1 MSDKKRS
8 ALAATVGTALEWYDF
23 ALYGMASALI
33 FPHVFFPELSGAYGV
48 LASFATFGVG
58 FFARPFGGLIVGS
71 LGDKLG
77 RRGMLFFTLVLM
89 AVSTTAIGLIPPWHS
104 IGLLAPALLVVCRL
118 GQGFAAGGE
127 YSGAVLL
134 SAEHA
139 GKKNRGLFAS
149 IPGAGN
155 ALGSIIASLA
165 IIAVQQLPKEDMIS
179 WGWRI
184 PFIAS
189 FIIGLVGIWIR
200 TGVAES
206 PEFTAAKTAKPTAR
220 LPLMEVI
227 QRKPRNF
234 IGAFLLSI
242 GPNVASYLPSA
253 FALTY
258 LVTHVGVDKS
268 VGVMG
273 VMICNFIK
281 FITIP
286 GAGHLS
292 DRFGARRVFLVGA
305 VGLTLLMIPFFLLLN
320 TGASGFIWLGMFM
333 IYCLCNDAMLGAQAA
348 MLSEAFPA
356 HIRYTGMASS
366 RELAGAIAG
375 GTLPFIAVALQSL
388 YGGSWWPVAIYA
400 MILGVIAAIGA
411 LMLEQGRFKKELKDR
426 EHAAGQLGDAH

>member
-1 MSDKKRS
+1 MSSAKRS
-8 ALAATVGTALEWYDF
+8 AVASTVGTALEWYDF

-33 FPHVFFPELSGAYGV
+33 FPYVFFPEMSGAYGI

-89 AVSTTAIGLIPPWHS
+89 AVSTTLIGLIPAYHS
-104 IGLLAPALLVVCRL
+104 IGLWAPILLVICRL

-165 IIAVQQLPKEDMIS
+165 IIAVQQLPRDEMIS

-184 PFIAS
+184 PFVAS
-189 FIIGLVGIWIR
+189 LVIGIVGIWIR

-206 PEFTAAKTAKPTAR
+206 PEFTQARAEGAPQR
-220 LPLMEVI
+220 LPLIEVI
-227 QRKPRNF
+227 KRKPRNF

-242 GPNVASYLPSA
+242 GPNVTSYLPSA

-258 LVTHVGVDKS
+258 LVVNVGVDKS

-273 VMICNFIK
+273 VMICNIIK
-281 FITIP
+281 FITVP
-286 GAGHLS
+286 SAGALS
-292 DRFGARRVFLVGA
+292 DKFGAQRVFLVGA
-305 VGLTLLMIPFFLLLN
+305 AGLALLIVPFFLLLN
-320 TGASGFIWLGMFM
+320 TGEQGLIWLAMFL

-348 MLSEAFPA
+348 MLSEAFPP
-356 HIRYTGMASS
+356 HIRYTGMAGS

-375 GTLPFIAVALQSL
+375 GTLPFIAVALQSSA
-388 YGGSWWPVAIYA
+388 GGAWWPIACYAIMLA
-400 MILGVIAAIGA
+400 ILAAAGA
-411 LMLEQGRFKKELKDR
+411 LLLNHQGSQWKDEDINQR
-426 EHAAGQLGDAH
+426 AA

>member
-1 MSDKKRS
+1 
-8 ALAATVGTALEWYDF
+8 
-23 ALYGMASALI
+23 MASALI
-33 FPHVFFPELSGAYGV
+33 FPYVFFPEMSGAYGV

-89 AVSTTAIGLIPPWHS
+89 AVSTTLIGLIPAYHT
-104 IGLLAPALLVVCRL
+104 IGLWAPILLVICRL

-165 IIAVQQLPKEDMIS
+165 IIAVQQMPKEEMIS

-184 PFIAS
+184 PFVAS
-189 FIIGLVGIWIR
+189 FVIGIVGIVGIWIR
-200 TGVAES
+200 IGVAES
-206 PEFTAAKTAKPTAR
+206 PEFNAAKATHPAKR
-220 LPLMEVI
+220 LPLFEII
-227 QRKPRNF
+227 QRKPHNF

-242 GPNVASYLPSA
+242 GPNVTSYLPSA

-258 LVTHVGVDKS
+258 LVAHVGVDKS

-281 FITIP
+281 FITVP
-286 GAGHLS
+286 SAGALS
-292 DRFGARRVFLVGA
+292 DKFGAKKVFLAGA
-305 VGLTLLMIPFFLLLN
+305 FGLGVLMVPFFLLLN
-320 TGASGFIWLGMFM
+320 TGEQGLIWLGMFL

-348 MLSEAFPA
+348 MLSEAFPP

-375 GTLPFIAVALQSL
+375 GTLPFIAVALQSSA
-388 YGGSWWPVAIYA
+388 GGEWWPIAVYAISLA
-400 MILGVIAAIGA
+400 ILAALGA
-411 LMLEQGRFKKELKDR
+411 LLLNQGHHGWKDQPTR
-426 EHAAGQLGDAH
+426 NETASEY

>member
-1 MSDKKRS
+1 MSNAKRS
-8 ALAATVGTALEWYDF
+8 ALASTVGTALEWYDF

-33 FPHVFFPELSGAYGV
+33 FPYVFFPEMSGAFGI

-89 AVSTTAIGLIPPWHS
+89 AVSTTLIGLIPAYHT
-104 IGLLAPALLVVCRL
+104 IGLWAPILLVICRL

-165 IIAVQQLPKEDMIS
+165 IIAVQQLPREEMIS
-179 WGWRI
+179 WGWRV
-184 PFIAS
+184 PFVAS
-189 FIIGLVGIWIR
+189 FIIGIVGIWIR

-206 PEFTAAKTAKPTAR
+206 PEFKAVKATDAPKR
-220 LPLMEVI
+220 LPLVEVF

-242 GPNVASYLPSA
+242 GPNVTSYLPSA

-258 LVTHVGVDKS
+258 LVVHVGVDKS

-281 FITIP
+281 FITVP
-286 GAGHLS
+286 AAGAFS
-292 DRFGARRVFLVGA
+292 DKFGARKVFLAGA
-305 VGLTLLMIPFFLLLN
+305 VGLGVLIVPFFLLLN
-320 TGASGFIWLGMFM
+320 TGEQGLIWLGMFL
-333 IYCLCNDAMLGAQAA
+333 IYCACNDAMLGAQAA

-356 HIRYTGMASS
+356 HIRYTGMAGS
-366 RELAGAIAG
+366 RELAGAAAG
-375 GTLPFIAVALQSL
+375 GTLPFIAVALQSSA
-388 YGGSWWPVAIYA
+388 GGAWWPIAFYAIVLA
-400 MILGVIAAIGA
+400 VLAAVGA
-411 LMLEQGRFKKELKDR
+411 LMLSHGDDNHDELRVKGAVTD
-426 EHAAGQLGDAH
+426 H

>member
-1 MSDKKRS
+1 MSDRRRS
-8 ALAATVGTALEWYDF
+8 ALASTVGTALEWYDF

-33 FPHVFFPELSGAYGV
+33 FPYVFFPEMTGAYAI

-71 LGDKLG
+71 LGDKFG

-89 AVSTTAIGLIPPWHS
+89 AVSTTAIGLIPAYHS
-104 IGLLAPALLVVCRL
+104 IGIAAPVLLVICRL

-165 IIAVQQLPKEDMIS
+165 IIAVQQLPKEDMID

-184 PFIAS
+184 PFVAS
-189 FIIGLVGIWIR
+189 LLIGIVGIWIR

-206 PEFTAAKTAKPTAR
+206 PEFRAAKASAPPKR
-220 LPLMEVI
+220 MPLVEMI

-242 GPNVASYLPSA
+242 GPNVSSYLPSA

-258 LVTHVGVDKS
+258 LVTQVGVDKNI
-268 VGVMG
+268 GVVG

-281 FITIP
+281 FVTIP
-286 GAGHLS
+286 SAGALS
-292 DRFGARRVFLVGA
+292 DKFGAKRVFLAGA
-305 VGLTLLMIPFFLLLN
+305 LGLALLMVPFFLLLN
-320 TGASGFIWLGMFM
+320 TGEQGLIWLGMFL

-348 MLSEAFPA
+348 ILSEAFPP

-375 GTLPFIAVALQSL
+375 GTLPFIALALQSSA
-388 YGGSWWPVAIYA
+388 GGSWLPVAFYA
-400 MILGVIAAIGA
+400 IALGVLAAIGA
-411 LMLEQGRFKKELKDR
+411 LILR
-426 EHAAGQLGDAH
+426 GDGANEPERITHTATSEY

>member
-1 MSDKKRS
+1 MSNAKRS
-8 ALAATVGTALEWYDF
+8 AVASTIGTALEWYDF

-33 FPHVFFPELSGAYGV
+33 FPYVFFPEMSGAYGI

-71 LGDKLG
+71 LGDRFG
-77 RRGMLFFTLVLM
+77 RRGMLFFTLMLM
-89 AVSTTAIGLIPPWHS
+89 AGSTTLIGLIPAYHT
-104 IGLLAPALLVVCRL
+104 IGLWAPALLVICRL

-165 IIAVQQLPKEDMIS
+165 IIAVQQLPREEMIA

-189 FIIGLVGIWIR
+189 LLIGIVGIWIR
-200 TGVAES
+200 LGVAES
-206 PEFTAAKTAKPTAR
+206 PEFRAAKNTQPARR
-220 LPLMEVI
+220 LPLIEVV
-227 QRKPRNF
+227 QRQPRNF

-242 GPNVASYLPSA
+242 GPNITSYLPSA

-258 LVTHVGVDKS
+258 LVVNVGVDKS

-281 FITIP
+281 FVTIP
-286 GAGHLS
+286 ASGALS
-292 DRFGARRVFLVGA
+292 DKFGARKVFLAGA
-305 VGLTLLMIPFFLLLN
+305 FGLGLLVVPFFLLLN
-320 TGASGFIWLGMFM
+320 SGEQGLIWLGMFLL
-333 IYCLCNDAMLGAQAA
+333 YCLCNDAMLGAQAA
-348 MLSEAFPA
+348 MLSEAFPPQ
-356 HIRYTGMASS
+356 IRYTGMASS

-375 GTLPFIAVALQSL
+375 GTLPFIAVALQNSA
-388 YGGSWWPVAIYA
+388 GGAWWPIACYA
-400 MILGVIAAIGA
+400 AVMAVLAAAGA
-411 LMLEQGRFKKELKDR
+411 LMVNHENSDTKRTVSD
-426 EHAAGQLGDAH
+426 GDLARRLNS

>member
-1 MSDKKRS
+1 MSDPKRS
-8 ALAATVGTALEWYDF
+8 ALASTVGTALEWYDF

-33 FPHVFFPELSGAYGV
+33 FPYVFFPEMSGAYGV

-89 AVSTTAIGLIPPWHS
+89 AVSTTLIGLIPAYHT
-104 IGLLAPALLVVCRL
+104 IGLWAPILLVICRL

-165 IIAVQQLPKEDMIS
+165 IIAVQQMPKEEMIS

-184 PFIAS
+184 PFVAS
-189 FIIGLVGIWIR
+189 FVIGIVGIWIR
-200 TGVAES
+200 IGVAES
-206 PEFTAAKTAKPTAR
+206 PEFNAAKATHPAKR
-220 LPLMEVI
+220 LPLFEII

-242 GPNVASYLPSA
+242 GPNVTSYLPSA

-258 LVTHVGVDKS
+258 LVAHVGVDKS

-281 FITIP
+281 FITVP
-286 GAGHLS
+286 SAGALS
-292 DRFGARRVFLVGA
+292 DKFGAKKVFLAGA
-305 VGLTLLMIPFFLLLN
+305 FGLGVLMVPFFLLLN
-320 TGASGFIWLGMFM
+320 TGEQGLIWLGMFL

-348 MLSEAFPA
+348 MLSEAFPP

-375 GTLPFIAVALQSL
+375 GTLPFIAVALQSSA
-388 YGGSWWPVAIYA
+388 GGEWWPIAVYAISLA
-400 MILGVIAAIGA
+400 ILAAIGA
-411 LMLEQGRFKKELKDR
+411 LLLNQGHHDWQDQPTRNETAT
-426 EHAAGQLGDAH
+426 EY

>member
-1 MSDKKRS
+1 MSDPKRS
-8 ALAATVGTALEWYDF
+8 ALASTVGTALEWYDF

-33 FPHVFFPELSGAYGV
+33 FPYVFFPEMSGAYGV

-89 AVSTTAIGLIPPWHS
+89 AVSTTLIGLIPAYHT
-104 IGLLAPALLVVCRL
+104 IGLWATILLVICRL

-165 IIAVQQLPKEDMIS
+165 IIAVQQMPKEEMIS

-184 PFIAS
+184 PVVAS
-189 FIIGLVGIWIR
+189 FVIGIVGIWIR
-200 TGVAES
+200 IGVAES
-206 PEFTAAKTAKPTAR
+206 PEFNAAKATHPAKR
-220 LPLMEVI
+220 LPLFEII

-242 GPNVASYLPSA
+242 GPNVTSYLPSA

-258 LVTHVGVDKS
+258 LVAHGGVDKS

-281 FITIP
+281 FITVP
-286 GAGHLS
+286 SAGALS
-292 DRFGARRVFLVGA
+292 DKFGAKKVFLAGA
-305 VGLTLLMIPFFLLLN
+305 FGLGVLMVPFFLLLN
-320 TGASGFIWLGMFM
+320 TGEQGLIWLGMFL

-348 MLSEAFPA
+348 MLSEAFPP

-375 GTLPFIAVALQSL
+375 GTLPFIAVALQSSA
-388 YGGSWWPVAIYA
+388 GGEWWPIAVYAISLE
-400 MILGVIAAIGA
+400 ILAAIGA
-411 LMLEQGRFKKELKDR
+411 LLLNQGHHGWKDQPTR
-426 EHAAGQLGDAH
+426 NETATEY

>member
-1 MSDKKRS
+1 MSDQKRS
-8 ALAATVGTALEWYDF
+8 AIASTVGTALEWYDF

-33 FPHVFFPELSGAYGV
+33 FPHVFFPQMSGAYGI

-58 FFARPFGGLIVGS
+58 FFARPFGGLIIGS
-71 LGDKLG
+71 LGDKFG
-77 RRGMLFFTLVLM
+77 RRGMLFFTLILM
-89 AVSTTAIGLIPPWHS
+89 AGSTTAIGLIPSYSS
-104 IGLLAPALLVVCRL
+104 IGLFAPALLVLCRL

-139 GKKNRGLFAS
+139 GKERRGLFAS

-165 IIAVQQLPKEDMIS
+165 IIAVQQLSKEDMIS

-189 FIIGLVGIWIR
+189 FVIGIVGIWIR

-206 PEFTAAKTAKPTAR
+206 PEFEASKANSKER
-220 LPLMEVI
+220 RMPLFAVI
-227 QRKPRNF
+227 RTMPFNF
-234 IGAFLLSI
+234 LGAFLLSI

-258 LVTHVGVDKS
+258 LVVNVGVDKE

-273 VMICNFIK
+273 VMICNIIK

-286 GAGHLS
+286 SAGALS
-292 DRFGARRVFLVGA
+292 DKFGAKPVFLFGSL
-305 VGLTLLMIPFFLLLN
+305 GLAALIIPFFMLLN
-320 TGASGFIWLGMFM
+320 TGEQGYIWLGMFL

-375 GTLPFIAVALQSL
+375 GTLPFIAVALQNSA
-388 YGGSWWPVAIYA
+388 GGSWVPVAIYA
-400 MILGVIAAIGA
+400 MVLGLVATAGAIL
-411 LMLEQGRFKKELKDR
+411 L
-426 EHAAGQLGDAH
+426 HAHPVAQPSEWNISVRQE

>member
-1 MSDKKRS
+1 MSDPKRS
-8 ALAATVGTALEWYDF
+8 ALASTVGTALEWYDF

-33 FPHVFFPELSGAYGV
+33 FPYVFFPEMSGAYGV

-89 AVSTTAIGLIPPWHS
+89 AVSTTLIGLIPAYHT
-104 IGLLAPALLVVCRL
+104 IGLWATILLVICRL

-165 IIAVQQLPKEDMIS
+165 IIAVQQMPKEEMIS

-184 PFIAS
+184 PVVAS
-189 FIIGLVGIWIR
+189 FVIGIVGIWIR
-200 TGVAES
+200 IGVAES
-206 PEFTAAKTAKPTAR
+206 PEFNAAKATHPAKR
-220 LPLMEVI
+220 LPLFEII

-242 GPNVASYLPSA
+242 GPNVTSYLPSA

-258 LVTHVGVDKS
+258 LVAHVGVDKS

-281 FITIP
+281 FITVP
-286 GAGHLS
+286 SAGALS
-292 DRFGARRVFLVGA
+292 DKFGAKKVFLAGA
-305 VGLTLLMIPFFLLLN
+305 FGLGVLMVPFFLLLN
-320 TGASGFIWLGMFM
+320 TGEQGLIWLGMFL

-348 MLSEAFPA
+348 MLSEAFPP
-356 HIRYTGMASS
+356 HIRYIGMASS

-375 GTLPFIAVALQSL
+375 GTLPFIAVALQSSA
-388 YGGSWWPVAIYA
+388 GGEWWPIAVYAISLE
-400 MILGVIAAIGA
+400 ILAAIGA
-411 LMLEQGRFKKELKDR
+411 LLLNQGHHGWKDQPTR
-426 EHAAGQLGDAH
+426 NETATEY